1 MAPFQTSGRGRGE
14 TSTTQAEGN
23 EPRGENSRR
32 PWGQREDVHPVGRG
46 APGDRPC
53 RAWQPGICAM
63 TGPVP
68 TNSRSQLGS
77 EREDGGQAVATA
89 TADYLCKKPRRDQP
103 LRDQQRLQRQVLVL
117 RDGPA
122 ASVTRSHALAPN
134 LAGPALRLHQGE
146 EEESMLRRF
155 QSHAVTRPGH
165 SALPGRHQDVWLPP

>member
-1 MAPFQTSGRGRGE
+1 MQGLAAGHLCHDRPSPYEQQEPTGIRARRRRAGSGHGNCRLSLQE
-14 TSTTQAEGN
+14 ATQGPAAEGPA
-23 EPRGENSRR
+23 EAE
-32 PWGQREDVHPVGRG
+32 
-46 APGDRPC
+46 
-53 RAWQPGICAM
+53 
-63 TGPVP
+63 
-68 TNSRSQLGS
+68 
-77 EREDGGQAVATA
+77 
-89 TADYLCKKPRRDQP
+89 
-103 LRDQQRLQRQVLVL
+103 RQVLVL